1 MKIQQLVVW
10 FFGWQQRGTRL
21 LPNNSLKPNLLRY
34 TKHMAER
41 ACHGFGSTTQV
52 GLTQVLGRKEQR
64 QAGAVAPESVSSS
77 RRSSS
82 LAFGLFPA
90 ARDSPAVRALGF
102 GFFAAGHAVG
112 WPASWSKPWLGQGSG
127 GQFVAARRR
136 SWLRGRP
143 KQEACVPLP
152 VVACC
157 GLTVHSSRTRFAG
170 RLNSGVRRRTKTM
183 KWPNRDER
191 EKFEI
196 DGPIEAYERLPESRR
211 LAIVSKGEKPDWI
224 VADIVTGEEI
234 GVELTS
240 VYLDDRS
247 VPDKHMNWGD
257 NEQTRHIPYS
267 K

>member
-1 MKIQQLVVW
+1 
-10 FFGWQQRGTRL
+10 
-21 LPNNSLKPNLLRY
+21 
-34 TKHMAER
+34 MAER

-127 GQFVAARRR
+127 APFAAARRR

-143 KQEACVPLP
+143 KQKACVPLP

-157 GLTVHSSRTRFAG
+157 GLTIHSSRTRFAG
-170 RLNSGVRRRTKTM
+170 RLNSGVRPCFPHCCWQVPGTLQRLAYPQRSHLARAVQASVISPATRRLRTGATFARFER
-183 KWPNRDER
+183 PSRLRTGRDESSWPR
-191 EKFEI
+191 EPLVPAWASASASLRPF
-196 DGPIEAYERLPESRR
+196 GQTCCTVRR
-211 LAIVSKGEKPDWI
+211 RGWA
-224 VADIVTGEEI
+224 VASSGASSAC
-234 GVELTS
+234 GGLTS
-240 VYLDDRS
+240 RS
-247 VPDKHMNWGD
+247 S
-257 NEQTRHIPYS
+257 RS
-267 K
+267 